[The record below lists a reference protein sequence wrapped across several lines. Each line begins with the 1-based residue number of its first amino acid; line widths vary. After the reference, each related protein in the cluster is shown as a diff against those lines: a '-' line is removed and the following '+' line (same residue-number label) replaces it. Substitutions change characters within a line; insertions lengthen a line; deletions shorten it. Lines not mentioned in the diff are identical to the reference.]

1 MKYTK
6 IYYKTLLR
14 KFILPFIS
22 LYHKEESTIIIP
34 GEIEASYENSTM
46 RLESFSRSLLGWAM
60 LDGDDEIKET
70 IFMMIKNGIN
80 RQSDKYW
87 GKIKDN
93 DQKIVEMFPILL
105 FCVENKNLYEKL
117 FDNDAR
123 ENMQQWFLQINQVHI
138 PLNNWQFFIVLVNTF
153 LRLLGL
159 NYSKKAIDESFKQ
172 IERMYIGDGW
182 YSDGETFQR
191 DYYIPFALHY
201 YSLLY
206 SKYCPEDERAIVFLE
221 RSKLFA
227 KYYIRFFSKDGN
239 SIPFGRS
246 LTYKFAQVAFWAM
259 YSNFIEDEYELS
271 IIKGVINRNI
281 EWWLAQD
288 IVDSNGFLNI
298 GYSYSNQFMTE
309 YYNAKGSSY
318 WCLKAFIF
326 LLNKSDAFFNI
337 KPLEMVREDYNSFI
351 PALFSTLLTYN
362 GQSYLFMNGQNSNNE
377 FGNTAAKYEK
387 FMYST
392 VCAPC
397 VSRSPYGIENLAY
410 DNSLVVQMGET
421 FLVRKHC
428 QVIENSEKAL
438 ISIWN
443 PIAGLSIQTYVFP
456 GVPYHYRVHVV
467 RTNLNLKI
475 YDFGSAVR
483 NDRNLEISI
492 KENRAIC
499 CNKNQASSIYTLGDK
514 GLADIC
520 ICSPNVNLQ
529 YPKVVI
535 PYSCSDFTSGSYYI
549 INCCYN
555 DISVGNGIL
564 DDIEVDSGGISYRGR
579 KYHFNDF
586 PHSNGSVY
594 SSFIGIIR
602 KFKLIM
608 KYFQ

>member
-337 KPLEMVREDYNSFI
+337 KPLE
-351 PALFSTLLTYN
+351 
-362 GQSYLFMNGQNSNNE
+362 
-377 FGNTAAKYEK
+377 
-387 FMYST
+387 
-392 VCAPC
+392 
-397 VSRSPYGIENLAY
+397 
-410 DNSLVVQMGET
+410 
-421 FLVRKHC
+421 
-428 QVIENSEKAL
+428 
-438 ISIWN
+438 W
-443 PIAGLSIQTYVFP
+443 
-456 GVPYHYRVHVV
+456 
-467 RTNLNLKI
+467 
-475 YDFGSAVR
+475 
-483 NDRNLEISI
+483 
-492 KENRAIC
+492 
-499 CNKNQASSIYTLGDK
+499 
-514 GLADIC
+514 
-520 ICSPNVNLQ
+520 
-529 YPKVVI
+529 
-535 PYSCSDFTSGSYYI
+535 
-549 INCCYN
+549 
-555 DISVGNGIL
+555 
-564 DDIEVDSGGISYRGR
+564 
-579 KYHFNDF
+579 
-586 PHSNGSVY
+586 
-594 SSFIGIIR
+594 
-602 KFKLIM
+602 
-608 KYFQ
+608 